1 MKNMPRVSTTALAAA
16 VSSLLAG
23 TAMAESPCG
32 DFGECKVLV
41 ETNSSDGDV
50 GFHFL
55 FDGDELRMALM
66 FDPNHRKIYFNK
78 TRGALREQTLT
89 ENFAESS
96 EPLCFDPLDDDDP
109 ENDDEDFRTLGEFVD
124 LWTAGTYHFIGIS
137 EGWEISYGN
146 TDLTF
151 NLPPAPADV
160 EFELEYDGD
169 DLEGEISWGPGDDLG
184 ECWNEDDWGPLP
196 DGVTIAGG
204 ADIAS
209 YEIVLE
215 PEFEDDDPNSQKG
228 LVFVNRV
235 GADTIELEDGR
246 YEMEVPDDY
255 LETLPENTLVKVEVG
270 AITSDDNATFTE
282 EGEWCIN
289 EVDEDPTDDLDGCGQ
304 EIEEEEDDD

>member
-1 MKNMPRVSTTALAAA
+1 MKNMPRTSTTVLAAT
-16 VSSLLAG
+16 VYSLLAG
-23 TAMAESPCG
+23 TAYAESPCG

-55 FDGDELRMALM
+55 FDGDELRMAMM

-78 TRGALREQTLT
+78 TRGPLREQTLT

-109 ENDDEDFRTLGEFVD
+109 ENDDEDFRTLEEFVD

-137 EGWEISYGN
+137 EGWEISYGS
-146 TDLTF
+146 TDLSF

-160 EFELEYDGD
+160 EFELEEEGGD
-169 DLEGEISWGPGDDLG
+169 VEGEISWGPGDDLG
-184 ECWNEDDWGPLP
+184 ECWSEDEWGPLP
-196 DGVTIAGG
+196 DGVSLAGG

-209 YEIVLE
+209 WEIVLE

-235 GADTIELEDGR
+235 DADTIELDEGR
-246 YEMEVPDDY
+246 YEVEVPDDY

-270 AITSDDNATFTE
+270 AITVDDNATFTE

-289 EVDEDPTDDLDGCGQ
+289 EVDDDPTDEFDGCGQ
-304 EIEEEEDDD
+304 EIEEEEDD

>member
-1 MKNMPRVSTTALAAA
+1 MRTMPRTSATVLGVAVSALIAGAA
-16 VSSLLAG
+16 V
-23 TAMAESPCG
+23 AESPCG

-89 ENFAESS
+89 ENFAESA

-109 ENDDEDFRTLGEFVD
+109 ENDDEDFRTLEEFVD

-137 EGWEISYGN
+137 EGWEISYGS
-146 TDLTF
+146 TDLSF
-151 NLPPAPADV
+151 NLPPAPVDV
-160 EFELEYDGD
+160 EFELDEDDG
-169 DLEGEISWGPGDDLG
+169 EAEISWAPGDDLG

-196 DGVTIAGG
+196 DGVTIAGED
-204 ADIAS
+204 DIAS
-209 YEIVLE
+209 WEIVLE
-215 PEFEDDDPNSQKG
+215 PEFDDDDPNSQKG

-235 GADTIELEDGR
+235 GADIIELEDGV
-246 YEMEVPDDY
+246 YEVEVPEDY

-270 AITSDDNATFTE
+270 AITTDDNATFTE

-289 EVDEDPTDDLDGCGQ
+289 EVDEDLTDELDGCGQ
-304 EIEEEEDDD
+304 EIEEEEEEDD